1 MNKRTL
7 IAAPLSIIFQDQS
20 LLLLFEDDH
29 KTEIQY
35 TELIV
40 VYLAAKN
47 GSTGEI
53 YMPCITEVTADMD
66 GYIIIYGARWTM
78 SCIHIRQTRLRGNC
92 LSGWRNTPGRGYLVM
107 SRGLRRYGWSFSKK
121 QFFFKSEPEGLFFF
135 MELLYN
141 SSIA

>member
-20 LLLLFEDDH
+20 LLLIFEDDH

-66 GYIIIYGARWTM
+66 GYIIIYGAEMDYELHTYKTNKTAGELFIGM
-78 SCIHIRQTRLRGNC
+78 AEHAGQ
-92 LSGWRNTPGRGYLVM
+92 
-107 SRGLRRYGWSFSKK
+107 
-121 QFFFKSEPEGLFFF
+121 GLFGYEPWIEEIRLEFF
-135 MELLYN
+135 EEAVLFQK
-141 SSIA
+141 

>member
-66 GYIIIYGARWTM
+66 GYIIIYGAEMDYELHTYKTV
-78 SCIHIRQTRLRGNC
+78 SYTHLPFINNLFVYQH
-92 LSGWRNTPGRGYLVM
+92 VH
-107 SRGLRRYGWSFSKK
+107 SFENRMWINVQKCRD
-121 QFFFKSEPEGLFFF
+121 FIG
-135 MELLYN
+135 
-141 SSIA
+141 

>member
-35 TELIV
+35 TELII

-47 GSTGEI
+47 GSTGGI
-53 YMPCITEVTADMD
+53 CMPCITEVTADMD
-66 GYIIIYGARWTM
+66 GYILIYGAEMDYELHTYKTNKTAGELF
-78 SCIHIRQTRLRGNC
+78 IRMAEHAGQGLF
-92 LSGWRNTPGRGYLVM
+92 GYEPWIGGDTAGVF
-107 SRGLRRYGWSFSKK
+107 RRSSSFSKVSLRVC
-121 QFFFKSEPEGLFFF
+121 FFRG
-135 MELLYN
+135 
-141 SSIA
+141 III

>member
-20 LLLLFEDDH
+20 LLLLFEDNH

-47 GSTGEI
+47 GSTGGI

-66 GYIIIYGARWTM
+66 GYIIIYGAEMDYELHTYK
-78 SCIHIRQTRLRGNC
+78 TNKTAGNC
-92 LSGWRNTPGRGYLVM
+92 LSGWRNTPGRVIWL
-107 SRGLRRYGWSFSKK
+107 
-121 QFFFKSEPEGLFFF
+121 
-135 MELLYN
+135 
-141 SSIA
+141 